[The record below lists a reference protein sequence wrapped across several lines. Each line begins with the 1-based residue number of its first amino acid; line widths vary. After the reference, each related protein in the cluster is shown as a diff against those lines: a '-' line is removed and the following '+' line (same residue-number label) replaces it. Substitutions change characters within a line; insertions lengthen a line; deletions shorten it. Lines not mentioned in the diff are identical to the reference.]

1 MDKDILALISR
12 DNSGFSKGQ
21 RLIAKYILE
30 NYDKAAF
37 MTAGKLGKTV
47 GVSESTVVRFA
58 AELGYDGYPGMRKAL
73 QEMIR
78 SRLTSVQRIEAAK
91 DLIDDRNIL
100 KAVLSDDID
109 KLQATLEEIDQE
121 SFDRAIDLIMS
132 AKNIYIFAS
141 RTSQSLSNFMAFY
154 LNMLR
159 DGVHLVQD
167 NTAAEAY
174 EQLIRIGGG
183 DLFVGFTFPRYSS
196 RSLKVMR
203 FAKDRG
209 AAALALTDSES
220 SPLYGVADVCLFAKS
235 EMVSF
240 VDSLVAPLSLVNA
253 IVIAVAARSRDQ
265 LAETFKDLEN
275 VWSEY
280 KVFEKI
286 EADAVVIGGG
296 AAGTLCAALAAGR
309 GLDVVLLE
317 PNRMLGRKLRI
328 TGKGRC
334 NVTND
339 CDAREFISAIPGDGR
354 FLQSAIHKFG
364 TSDTK
369 ALFEGLAL
377 PENRARQ
384 QGLS

>member
-78 SRLTSVQRIEAAK
+78 SRFTSVQRIEAAK

-121 SFDRAIDLIMS
+121 SFDRAIDLIMLL
-132 AKNIYIFAS
+132 AKNTHTFAS

-183 DLFVGFTFPRYSS
+183 DLFVGFTFPPSLS

-240 VDSLVAPLSLVNA
+240 VDSLVAPP
-253 IVIAVAARSRDQ
+253 AAS
-265 LAETFKDLEN
+265 
-275 VWSEY
+275 
-280 KVFEKI
+280 
-286 EADAVVIGGG
+286 
-296 AAGTLCAALAAGR
+296 
-309 GLDVVLLE
+309 
-317 PNRMLGRKLRI
+317 
-328 TGKGRC
+328 
-334 NVTND
+334 
-339 CDAREFISAIPGDGR
+339 
-354 FLQSAIHKFG
+354 
-364 TSDTK
+364 
-369 ALFEGLAL
+369 
-377 PENRARQ
+377 
-384 QGLS
+384 

>member
-100 KAVLSDDID
+100 KSVLSDDID
-109 KLQATLEEIDQE
+109 KLQATLEEIDQG
-121 SFDRAIDLIMS
+121 SFDRAIDMIMS

-141 RTSQSLSNFMAFY
+141 RTSQSLSSFLEFY

-159 DGVHLVQD
+159 DGVHLVRD
-167 NTAAEAY
+167 NSAAEAY
-174 EQLIRIGGG
+174 EQLIRIGEG
-183 DLFVGFTFPRYSS
+183 DLFIGFTFPRYSS

-209 AAALALTDSES
+209 ASALALTDSES
-220 SPLYGVADVCLFAKS
+220 FSALRCGGRLPLCKERDG
-235 EMVSF
+235 
-240 VDSLVAPLSLVNA
+240 LVRGLPRR
-253 IVIAVAARSRDQ
+253 AAESGQCHSHSRRR
-265 LAETFKDLEN
+265 
-275 VWSEY
+275 
-280 KVFEKI
+280 
-286 EADAVVIGGG
+286 
-296 AAGTLCAALAAGR
+296 ALARQAVGHVQ
-309 GLDVVLLE
+309 G
-317 PNRMLGRKLRI
+317 P
-328 TGKGRC
+328 
-334 NVTND
+334 
-339 CDAREFISAIPGDGR
+339 RER
-354 FLQSAIHKFG
+354 V
-364 TSDTK
+364 
-369 ALFEGLAL
+369 E
-377 PENRARQ
+377 RV
-384 QGLS
+384 